1 MEETPNEALEAP
13 EPSLDVMQYVRALWR
28 RKWLILAV
36 MAVVLL
42 AGTFHTLRQPKIYTA
57 STSLIIDVAAPRV
70 LDADVK
76 EVMGDERGNY
86 WANKEYYTTQSEVIT
101 SRSVASRVVDR
112 LGLGNDPAFLGVEGI
127 QDPEARKK
135 AMASVDAVS
144 LVRSRIAVIPS
155 SNSRVLRI
163 AVEDMDPKR
172 AALLANEVA
181 EAYIAENLAL
191 RLKTT
196 EGASAWLEE
205 RLSELGTRASSSEL
219 DLYKFKRG
227 ADMLSISVEGKG
239 GAPQQQSTAKQAY
252 DRYMAELIDVR
263 TRMAA
268 LQARVD
274 SMRQLRTSA
283 SADAEHWAEGLTE
296 AGTGPLRE
304 LRNQVL
310 AQRTACVELS
320 GRYLAEHPKMQE
332 CQQKLVVVQQELRH
346 SLDNLVR
353 GAETDLAAAQA
364 NERNLLALVSKA
376 KTEAFQVTEKEIAY
390 EKLQR
395 EAQNDQRL
403 YEMVLKRF
411 KDLELSGLLR
421 TSNVRVLDAAIPNP
435 VPVRPN
441 TRSALLLF
449 LMLGVMGGVALVL
462 ALEFLDA
469 SVVSRAD
476 VEERLGLPFIGAM
489 PPLRSEVDGGSAD
502 LFIQRHPRSPAAEM
516 CRAIRTNLLFMSPDK
531 PFRTV
536 VVSSAGSAE
545 GKSTAVINLGM
556 VMAQTG
562 TRVLLMDT
570 DMRLPRLHRAFGVP
584 DDVGVS
590 SLVVGEGSLERAI
603 KSTDVPNLFV
613 LPCGPLP
620 PNPAELLHTRA
631 FAELLVKL
639 KERYDCILLDSPPL
653 GPVSDAL
660 VLAKQADG
668 ILLVLKAGGTHREQ
682 AKRAIRSLR
691 DVKAR
696 IIGALLNHMDVKG
709 GGRYGSDYNV
719 YNDYRAYGG
728 ERGERDERDERR
740 TAS

>member
-1 MEETPNEALEAP
+1 VEETPNEAPEAP

-28 RKWLILAV
+28 RKWLILGV
-36 MAVVLL
+36 MAVVVL
-42 AGTFHTLRQPKIYTA
+42 AGTFHTLRQPKIYAA

-70 LDADVK
+70 LDTEVK

-101 SRSVASRVVDR
+101 SRSVAARVVDR
-112 LGLGNDPAFLGVEGI
+112 LGLRNDPAFLGVEGI
-127 QDPEARKK
+127 QDEEARKK
-135 AMASVDAVS
+135 VMASIDAVS
-144 LVRSRIAVIPS
+144 LVRARIAVIPS
-155 SNSRVLRI
+155 ANSRVVRI
-163 AVEDMDPKR
+163 AVEDVDPKR

-205 RLSELGTRASSSEL
+205 RLSELGSRASGSEL

-227 ADMLSISVEGKG
+227 ADMLSITIEGKG
-239 GAPQQQSTAKQAY
+239 GPQQQSTAKQAY
-252 DRYMAELIDVR
+252 DRYMAELIGVR
-263 TRMAA
+263 TKMAA

-274 SMRQLRTSA
+274 SMRLLRKSA
-283 SADAEHWAEGLTE
+283 SPESEHWAEGLTE
-296 AGTGPLRE
+296 AGEGPLRE

-332 CQQKLVVVQQELRH
+332 CQQKLAVVQQELRH

-364 NERNLLALVSKA
+364 NERNLLVLVDKA
-376 KTEAFQVTEKEIAY
+376 KTEAFQATEKEIAY

-395 EAQNDQRL
+395 EAENDQRL
-403 YEMVLKRF
+403 YELVLKRF
-411 KDLELSGLLR
+411 KELELSGLLR
-421 TSNVRVLDAAIPNP
+421 TSNVRVLDAAIPDA
-435 VPVRPN
+435 VPVRPK
-441 TRSALLLF
+441 TRSAVMLFVLLGL
-449 LMLGVMGGVALVL
+449 MGGL
-462 ALEFLDA
+462 ALALGLELLDA
-469 SVVSRAD
+469 SVASRAD
-476 VEERLGLPFIGAM
+476 VEERLGLSFLGAM
-489 PPLRSEVDGGSAD
+489 PPLRSEEDGGSAD
-502 LFIQRHPRSPAAEM
+502 LFIHRHPRSPAAEM

-536 VVSSAGSAE
+536 VVSSAGPAE

-570 DMRLPRLHRAFGVP
+570 DMRRPRLHRVFGVP

-620 PNPAELLHTRA
+620 PNPAELLHARA
-631 FAELLVKL
+631 FAELLEKL

-668 ILLVLKAGGTHREQ
+668 ILMVLKAGRTHREQ
-682 AKRAIRSLR
+682 ARRAIRSLR

-696 IIGALLNHMDVKG
+696 IIGALLNHVDVKG
-709 GGRYGSDYNV
+709 SRYGSDYGS

-728 ERGERDERDERR
+728 ERDERR

>member
-1 MEETPNEALEAP
+1 VEETPNEAPEAP

-28 RKWLILAV
+28 RKWLIVGV
-36 MAVVLL
+36 MLVVVL
-42 AGTFHTLRQPKIYTA
+42 AGTFHTLRQPKIYSA

-70 LDADVK
+70 LDTDVK

-112 LGLGNDPAFLGVEGI
+112 LGLRNDPAFLGVEGI
-127 QDPEARKK
+127 QDEEARKK
-135 AMASVDAVS
+135 AMASIDAVT

-155 SNSRVLRI
+155 ANSRVVRI
-163 AVEDMDPKR
+163 AVEDVDPKR

-181 EAYIAENLAL
+181 EAYLAENLSL

-205 RLSELGTRASSSEL
+205 RLSELGTRANTSEL
-219 DLYKFKRG
+219 DLFKFKRG
-227 ADMLSISVEGKG
+227 ADMLSMTIEGKS
-239 GAPQQQSTAKQAY
+239 GAQQQSTAKQAY
-252 DRYMAELIDVR
+252 DRYMAELIGVR
-263 TRMAA
+263 TKMAA

-274 SMRQLRTSA
+274 SMRQLRKSA
-283 SADAEHWAEGLTE
+283 SPESEHWAEGLTE
-296 AGTGPLRE
+296 AGEGPLRE

-320 GRYLAEHPKMQE
+320 GRYLPEHPKMQE
-332 CQQKLVVVQQELRH
+332 CQQKLAVVQQELRH

-364 NERNLLALVSKA
+364 NERNLLLLVDKA
-376 KTEAFQVTEKEIAY
+376 KAEAFQVTEKEIAY

-395 EAQNDQRL
+395 EAENDQRL

-411 KDLELSGLLR
+411 KELELSGLLR
-421 TSNVRVLDAAIPNP
+421 TSNVRVLDAAIPNG

-441 TRSALLLF
+441 TRSAVMLFVLLGL
-449 LMLGVMGGVALVL
+449 MGGVALAL
-462 ALEFLDA
+462 GLEFLDA
-469 SVVSRAD
+469 SVASRAD
-476 VEERLGLPFIGAM
+476 VEERLGLSFIGAM
-489 PPLRSEVDGGSAD
+489 PPLRSEDGGSAD
-502 LFIQRHPRSPAAEM
+502 LFIHRHPRSPAAEM

-536 VVSSAGSAE
+536 VVSSAGPSE

-570 DMRLPRLHRAFGVP
+570 DMRRPRLHRAFGLP

-620 PNPAELLHTRA
+620 PNPAELLHARA
-631 FAELLVKL
+631 FAELLEKL

-660 VLAKQADG
+660 VLAKQSDG

-696 IIGALLNHMDVKG
+696 IIGALLNHVEVK
-709 GGRYGSDYNV
+709 GGRYGSDYNA

-728 ERGERDERDERR
+728 ERDERR
-740 TAS
+740 SAS